1 MGKDTSPYV
10 IGGYWLDKRR
20 DGRSPDIWQIAR
32 YDAKAR
38 SDVYRSTKCRE
49 LDDAIGVIHAFVE
62 KERAKGHQPVE
73 AAAVLPQLILYYD
86 EHGSQTKNP
95 DTIAGSL
102 RHFIGF
108 VMQDEVGA
116 RVTVAQI
123 NKNLINRYIA
133 WRMGPHGYSVPWRG
147 KEYVHKSDGV
157 KGESVQRNIEDLR
170 AALNHA
176 ANNQRIPYVPKIPSV
191 PKEKRSRARDTVMT
205 IKEMG
210 AALAFL
216 SMDKS
221 TWRWVVLMMTTA
233 SRPDAC
239 LAFDPAK
246 QWRKDQCLL
255 DMHPPAWDRTKKVN
269 PVIPQI
275 PELEPILN
283 DWLADPHTP
292 AASRRNAWRHMRT
305 ALGLSDMVVPKTI
318 RHTLATLLRSRHIPQ
333 EQISALLGHAY
344 ENRTTAVY
352 AKYDPAYL
360 REASAMLSTIWGEI
374 RASADQW
381 FADHMRTKDGNGPT
395 VVIDRKGV
403 KR

>member
-10 IGGYWLDKRR
+10 IGEYWLDKRR

-32 YDAKAR
+32 YDPNAR
-38 SDVYRSTKCRE
+38 SDVYRSTKRKS
-49 LDDAIGVIHAFVE
+49 LDEAIGVIHAHVE

-73 AAAVLPQLILYYD
+73 AASVLPQLILYYD
-86 EHGSQTKNP
+86 EHGCNTKNP

-108 VMQDEVGA
+108 ALQDEVGA
-116 RVTVAQI
+116 RVTVGQI

-133 WRMGPHGYSVPWRG
+133 WRMGPHEYSVPWRG
-147 KEYVHKSDGV
+147 KEYRHKSAGV

-191 PKEKRSRARDTVMT
+191 PKEKRSPPRDTVMT

-216 SMDKS
+216 SMDKG

-233 SRPDAC
+233 GRPDAC
-239 LAFDPAK
+239 LAFDPAL
-246 QWRKDQCLL
+246 QWRKDQRLI

-275 PELEPILN
+275 PALAPILQ
-283 DWLADPHTP
+283 DWIDDPHEQVD
-292 AASRRNAWRHMRT
+292 SRRNAWRLMRT
-305 ALGLSDMVVPKTI
+305 ALKFPFAYVPKTI
-318 RHTLATLLRSRHIPQ
+318 RHTLATLLRSRGIPQ

-344 ENRTTAVY
+344 ANRTTAVY
-352 AKYDPAYL
+352 AKYDPEYL
-360 REASAMLSTIWGEI
+360 REAAAMLSTIWKEI
-374 RASADQW
+374 SAAADQW
-381 FADHMRTKDGNGPT
+381 LADHMRTKEGNGPT
-395 VVIDRKGV
+395 VVIDRKRK

>member
-10 IGGYWLDKRR
+10 IGEYWLDKRR
-20 DGRSPDIWQIAR
+20 DGKSPDIWQIAR
-32 YDAKAR
+32 YDPKAR
-38 SDVYRSTKCRE
+38 SDVYRSTKRKDI
-49 LDDAIGVIHAFVE
+49 DDAIGVIHAHVE

-73 AAAVLPQLILYYD
+73 AAAVLPQLILYFD
-86 EHGSQTKNP
+86 EHGSKVDSA

-108 VMQDEVGA
+108 VMQDEVGP

-123 NKNLINRYIA
+123 NKNLITRYIA
-133 WRMGPHGYSVPWRG
+133 WRMGEHSYSVPWRG
-147 KEYVHKSDGV
+147 KEYIHKSSGV
-157 KGESVQRNIEDLR
+157 RGESVKRNIEDLR

-176 ANNQRIPYVPKIPSV
+176 ANNQRIPYVPKIPGV
-191 PKEKRSRARDTVMT
+191 PKDKRSPPRDSVLT
-205 IKEMG
+205 IEQMG

-216 SMDKS
+216 SMDKG
-221 TWRWVVLMMTTA
+221 TWRWVVMMMTTA

-246 QWRKDQCLL
+246 QWRQGSRLL
-255 DMHPPAWDRTKKVN
+255 DMHPPSWPRTKKQN

-283 DWLADPHTP
+283 DWIADPHAA
-292 AASRRNAWRHMRT
+292 AASRRNAWRLMRSS
-305 ALGLSDMVVPKTI
+305 LGWPAAIVPKTI
-318 RHTLATLLRSRHIPQ
+318 RHTMATLLRRRGIPQ
-333 EQISALLGHAY
+333 ENISALLGHAY
-344 ENRTTAVY
+344 ENRITGVY
-352 AKYDPAYL
+352 AKYDPDYL
-360 REASAMLSTIWGEI
+360 RDVAAVLSTIWGEI
-374 RASADQW
+374 RAAEDKW

-395 VVIDRKGV
+395 AVIDRTRL